1 MSRYR
6 KHRVYQTNALRPTP
20 RRIRIKIAKVK
31 YKERILKV
39 AGEKKNKDSYTGIP
53 MKPSVHFFAETFQ
66 ARK

>member
-39 AGEKKNKDSYTGIP
+39 AGEKKTKTHTQESL
-53 MKPSVHFFAETFQ
+53 
-66 ARK
+66 

>member
-6 KHRVYQTNALRPTP
+6 KHRVYQTNTLRPTP
-20 RRIRIKIAKVK
+20 RHIRIKTAEVK

-39 AGEKKNKDSYTGIP
+39 AGGKKKDSYTGIP
-53 MKPSVHFFAETFQ
+53 MRSSVNFFAETFQ